1 MSDKLLQEFLVR
13 LTRTRTAVS
22 DTKKQCDFLKKEAK
36 RLERELEILEQNKS
50 ELLQIEENLKV
61 HYISTKVQNEEE
73 FEKNSHEHE
82 ELLKLRKIKRLKL
95 REKENVVKDVERL
108 NNELNQLVRQ
118 REQLESVAKNLN
130 AKLDYASAERLAA
143 EQEAKKNAEVLK
155 ALTVELEML
164 NAEKDNLNKAVA
176 NTFEEEL
183 RGAKRYR

>member
-36 RLERELEILEQNKS
+36 RLEQELESLEKNKS

-73 FEKNSHEHE
+73 FEKNSYEHE
-82 ELLKLRKIKRLKL
+82 ELLKLRKIKRLKQ
-95 REKENVVKDVERL
+95 REKEKVLKDVERL
-108 NNELNQLVRQ
+108 TNELNQLVRQ
-118 REQLESVAKNLN
+118 REQLEGVAKSLN
-130 AKLDYASAERLAA
+130 SKLDQASAERIAA
-143 EQEAKKNAEVLK
+143 EQEAKRNAEILRS
-155 ALTVELEML
+155 LTSELAVL
-164 NAEKDNLNKAVA
+164 NAEKDSLNKAVA

-183 RGAKRYR
+183 RSAKRHR